1 MNSYFPYNEDEW
13 EKIVEQAFSP
23 DAFEPKFSKAYQRR
37 KRRMERKML
46 KKPMSLNRR
55 ICCVAAAVS
64 AAVLCVFFGA
74 SVATSTSLE
83 QGISDF
89 FHGTPTKEK
98 PIQSITVEPA
108 EIETSANTSETFT
121 ITNETSL
128 TYFDGTY
135 LKITLC
141 LSDLPESLQ
150 NSTSVSAPVTAVLG
164 GKPLTFPEIAGS
176 QEVNPETGC
185 LATLSEQA
193 AGKSVPEEINLAVFS
208 LCNDG
213 KYRAD
218 LLAKYPGQAGGSLTL
233 RISFSYFQGQ
243 DERTLKAYAY
253 HDDGSVNYEAVSLGT
268 VAVNKD
274 FQTDIVSETDAVQQY
289 ELNETQNGYTL
300 KRVRISPVCTS
311 VEIDGAFAEDDTLSV
326 LENGAV
332 YCDFIENAAQEPW
345 DYHETLW
352 QPPGAAA
359 QELRIYL
366 LHHNLHPSDAS
377 GQDPAFLVP
386 IQTVPQLPSKSPEQ
400 CPAEYEHTYDPPL
413 TNRLN

>member
-1 MNSYFPYNEDEW
+1 MNSYFPYDDKEW
-13 EKIVEQAFSP
+13 ESIVEQAFSP

-89 FHGTPTKEK
+89 FHGAPTKEK

-108 EIETSANTSETFT
+108 EIETSANTPENFT
-121 ITNETSL
+121 IQNEASL

-150 NSTSVSAPVTAVLG
+150 DSTSVVTSITATLG
-164 GKPLTFPEIAGS
+164 SKPLTFPEIAGP
-176 QEVNPETGC
+176 QEINQLTGYP
-185 LATLSEQA
+185 ASLSEQA
-193 AGKSVPEEINLAVFS
+193 AGKSKPEDITLAVFS

-213 KYRAD
+213 KYRTD
-218 LLAKYPGQAGGSLTL
+218 LLAEYPDQATETL
-233 RISFSYFQGQ
+233 PLCISFSYFQGIN
-243 DERTLKAYAY
+243 ERELNAYAY
-253 HDDGSVNYEAVSLGT
+253 NEDGSVCYEAAALGT
-268 VAVNKD
+268 VAANVSY
-274 FQTDIVSETDAVQQY
+274 QTDIVCHTDHVQQY
-289 ELNETQNGYTL
+289 DIHETKNNCTL
-300 KRVRISPVCTS
+300 KSIRISPVCTRI
-311 VEIDGAFAEDDTLSV
+311 EMEGKFAEDDTLSV

-332 YCDFIENAAQEPW
+332 YCDFIDVPTKEPW
-345 DYHETLW
+345 DYHCTLW

-359 QELRIYL
+359 QELRVYL
-366 LHHNLHPSDAS
+366 LHHNMHPSDESSPDA
-377 GQDPAFLVP
+377 AFVVP
-386 IQTVPQLPSKSPEQ
+386 IQSVPQLPSKTTDQS
-400 CPAEYEHTYDPPL
+400 PAELEHIYDPPL
-413 TNRLN
+413 TTP